1 MEFSLKVFGS
11 PLLSHPTGLLLSVD
25 RRAIDRIHHR
35 SLVSEVNPPQLA
47 RYYKFGIQ
55 HNILEPTRPT
65 TSIFLYLC
73 RILCGPIKNKVYPSY
88 AGPHSLHS
96 LPRIWKRGILCKT
109 TTILKQR
116 ASSVHPS
123 LARTPVES
131 TA

>member
-47 RYYKFGIQ
+47 RYYNFGIQ

-65 TSIFLYLC
+65 TGIFLYLGFC
-73 RILCGPIKNKVYPSY
+73 AAPLRIKYILLSLTLT
-88 AGPHSLHS
+88 PHSLHS
-96 LPRIWKRGILCKT
+96 LPRILEKRDSEIL
-109 TTILKQR
+109 
-116 ASSVHPS
+116 
-123 LARTPVES
+123 
-131 TA
+131 